1 MQKFSSQFKTL
12 EYVIANAENI
22 LLVAHTRPDPD
33 TVGSNSALHE
43 HLVALGKKVTIT
55 CYDPFPQALLS
66 LGEKKFIHPDTLDL
80 KIFDAVFALDSV
92 DRGFHLFR
100 HNLREDQVVVLM
112 DHHPDIELPGDV
124 VIIDAEYSSTCELLY
139 LFFKQTHARIT
150 KRMATYLLA
159 GLVFDTGGFKHS
171 KVSPQVME
179 MASTLMQKGA
189 PLDKVSQI
197 IFAHRNIAAL
207 RLWGKAIEKARLYPE
222 NGMLVTAVTREEI
235 IECEASAEDIYQVTS
250 ILSTVPDAKFA
261 LVLSERDDTTIRG
274 SLRSMD
280 HHGVDVSQIAHS
292 FGGGGHYL
300 ASGFEIPG
308 RIVDTGEGFVVM

>member
-12 EYVIANAENI
+12 EYIVAQAQNI

-43 HLVALGKKVTIT
+43 HLVSLGKSVTIA
-55 CYDPFPQALLS
+55 CYDDFPQALLA
-66 LGEKKFIHPDTLDL
+66 LGEKKFVHPDNLNL
-80 KIFDAVFALDSV
+80 HSFDAIFALDSV

-100 HNLREDQVVVLM
+100 DKLLENQVVVLI
-112 DHHPDIELPGDV
+112 DHHPDIELVGDV
-124 VIIDAEYSSTCELLY
+124 VIIDPEYSSTSELLY
-139 LFFKQTHARIT
+139 LFFKQVGARIT

-171 KVSPQVME
+171 KVTPEVME

-189 PLDKVSQI
+189 PLEKVSQI

-235 IECEASAEDIYQVTS
+235 HECGASPEDIYQVTS

-261 LVLSERDDTTIRG
+261 LVLSERDETTVRG

-280 HHGVDVSQIAHS
+280 HHGVDVSAIAHA
-292 FGGGGHYL
+292 FGGGGHVL
-300 ASGFEIPG
+300 ASGFEVPG
-308 RIVDTGEGFVVM
+308 KIVDTGEGFLVM

>member
-1 MQKFSSQFKTL
+1 MQKFNAQFKTL
-12 EYVIANAENI
+12 EYIVARAENI

-33 TVGSNSALHE
+33 TVGSNSAFHE
-43 HLVALGKKVTIT
+43 HLVALGKKVTIA
-55 CYDPFPQALLS
+55 CYDSFPQVLLP
-66 LGEKKFIHPDTLDL
+66 LGEKKFIHPDNVDL
-80 KIFDAVFALDSV
+80 HSFDAVFALDSV
-92 DRGFHLFR
+92 DRGFDLFR
-100 HNLREDQVVVLM
+100 DKLKEEQVVVLM
-112 DHHPDIELPGDV
+112 DHHPDIELAGDV
-124 VIIDAEYSSTCELLY
+124 VIIDADYSSTSELLY
-139 LFFKQTHARIT
+139 LYFKQTGARIT

-171 KVSPQVME
+171 KVTPEVME

-222 NGMLVTAVTREEI
+222 NGMLVTAVTQEEI
-235 IECEASAEDIYQVTS
+235 SECEASQEDIYQVTS

-261 LVLSERDDTTIRG
+261 LVLSERDDSTVRG

-280 HHGVDVSQIAHS
+280 HHGVDVSRIAHA
-292 FGGGGHYL
+292 FGGGGHVL

-308 RIVDTGEGFVVM
+308 KIVDTGEGFLIM

>member
-1 MQKFSSQFKTL
+1 MKKFHSEFKTL
-12 EYVIANAENI
+12 DYIISQAQNI

-33 TVGSNSALHE
+33 TVGSNSAFHE
-43 HLVALGKKVTIT
+43 HLVALGKNVTIT
-55 CYDPFPQALLS
+55 CYDSFPQALLP
-66 LGEKKFIHPDTLDL
+66 LGEKKFVHPDTLDL
-80 KIFDAVFALDSV
+80 TLFDAVFALDSV
-92 DRGFHLFR
+92 DRGFHHFR
-100 HNLREDQVVVLM
+100 HKLSEDQVVVLV

-124 VIIDAEYSSTCELLY
+124 VIIDADYSSTSELLY
-139 LFFKQTHARIT
+139 LFLRQTNARIT

-197 IFAHRNIAAL
+197 IFAHRNVAAL

-222 NGMLVTAVTREEI
+222 NGMLVTAVTQEEI
-235 IECEASAEDIYQVTS
+235 LECEASAEDIYQVTS

-261 LVLSERDDTTIRG
+261 LVLSERDATTVRG

-292 FGGGGHYL
+292 FGGGGHHL

-308 RIVDTGEGFVVM
+308 KIIDTGEGFLVM